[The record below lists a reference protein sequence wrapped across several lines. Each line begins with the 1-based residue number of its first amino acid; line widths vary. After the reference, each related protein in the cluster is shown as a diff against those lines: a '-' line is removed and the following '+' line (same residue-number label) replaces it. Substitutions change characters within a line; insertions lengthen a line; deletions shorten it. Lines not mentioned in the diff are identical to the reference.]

1 LPVERLLGKRCW
13 YAETCRL
20 FHGIEIPENQLPTS
34 KFDMKTVYLRD
45 IENPKEKE
53 ILQLLKTGGAC
64 LYGEIF
70 KQLSISSSEGQH
82 LIFSLLSR
90 GLIKYQYRSSNIEL
104 NVELK

>member
-1 LPVERLLGKRCW
+1 MYSRKKILSSELPM
-13 YAETCRL
+13 
-20 FHGIEIPENQLPTS
+20 S
-34 KFDMKTVYLRD
+34 KLDMKTVYLCD
-45 IENPKEKE
+45 IENPKEQE

-64 LYGEIF
+64 LYGDIF

-104 NVELK
+104 NVELKQ